1 MLPDGRELHYS
12 LPDGIGGFEPP
23 ELVGWDL
30 PPISSNVASA
40 ISPDVEE
47 MLGKDAFFVKA
58 FLESGSEQSY
68 MLQHVNGF
76 VNKYAFL
83 RPNEVTRI
91 FKAQLE
97 QLAEPSDY
105 AAVEYSETQVV
116 TEALPPKR
124 DVSQPATLQGESQPA
139 TARPRRQAL
148 LTMHL
153 LGDEEGADGSERHN
167 YALQA
172 VTDQMSMFGQHGV
185 EASISTSQSRE
196 TSLSKTFNPTHEA
209 MPHIMKA
216 VLDMGNNRI

>member
-83 RPNEVTRI
+83 RPNEVTCI

-124 DVSQPATLQGESQPA
+124 DVSQPARCKASRNRR
-139 TARPRRQAL
+139 RPDRVGRP
-148 LTMHL
+148 
-153 LGDEEGADGSERHN
+153 
-167 YALQA
+167 Y
-172 VTDQMSMFGQHGV
+172 
-185 EASISTSQSRE
+185 
-196 TSLSKTFNPTHEA
+196 
-209 MPHIMKA
+209 
-216 VLDMGNNRI
+216 